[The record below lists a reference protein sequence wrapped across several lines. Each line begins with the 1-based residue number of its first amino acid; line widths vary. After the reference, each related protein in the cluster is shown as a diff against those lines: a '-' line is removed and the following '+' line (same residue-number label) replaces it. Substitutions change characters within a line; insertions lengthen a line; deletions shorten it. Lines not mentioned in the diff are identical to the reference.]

1 MGKPN
6 FLDDPA
12 FKCLRVADLDGYHR
26 AIEGRKTVD
35 FSGADLRGVDFRGA
49 DVSRLVL
56 RDAYLRDADLRGC
69 DLRGVDLAGV
79 SIHSAK
85 ISGTY
90 FPYEIDAAEI
100 QLSLKQGTRIR
111 MRKNKG

>member
-1 MGKPN
+1 MARPN

-12 FKCLRVADLDGYHR
+12 FKCLRAGDIDGYHR
-26 AIEGRKTVD
+26 AIESRKVVD
-35 FSGADLRGVDFRGA
+35 FTGADLRGVDFRNA
-49 DVSRLVL
+49 DVSKLIL
-56 RDAYLRDADLRGC
+56 RDGYLRDADLRGC
-69 DLRGVDLAGV
+69 DMRKVDLAGV

-100 QLSLKQGTRIR
+100 QLSLKQGTRLR
-111 MRKNKG
+111 VRKPQG